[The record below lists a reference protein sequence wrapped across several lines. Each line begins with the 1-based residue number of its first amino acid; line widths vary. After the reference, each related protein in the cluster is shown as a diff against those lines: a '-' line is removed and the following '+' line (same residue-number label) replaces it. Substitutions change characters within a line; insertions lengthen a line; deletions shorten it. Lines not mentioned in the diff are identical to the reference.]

1 MGKKLRLMRV
11 VGIFGVG
18 AIALLSCS
26 PALASLSKISF
37 DLSQVSPEGL
47 VGPADGGRSLRYE
60 FCIPRSAKHQA
71 EVQALNVNRAA
82 CHIAQRSG
90 AKHQAEV
97 QALNPAI
104 EFYPHSPGRIRCS
117 AAQIL
122 CMGETHSPNWRET
135 LLNLA
140 QLDYV
145 ERIDEFYGE

>member
-26 PALASLSKISF
+26 PVLASLSKISF
-37 DLSQVSPEGL
+37 DLSQVSQEGL

-60 FCIPRSAKHQA
+60 FCIPRSA
-71 EVQALNVNRAA
+71 E
-82 CHIAQRSG
+82 
-90 AKHQAEV
+90 HQAEV

-122 CMGETHSPNWRET
+122 CMGKTHSPNWRET